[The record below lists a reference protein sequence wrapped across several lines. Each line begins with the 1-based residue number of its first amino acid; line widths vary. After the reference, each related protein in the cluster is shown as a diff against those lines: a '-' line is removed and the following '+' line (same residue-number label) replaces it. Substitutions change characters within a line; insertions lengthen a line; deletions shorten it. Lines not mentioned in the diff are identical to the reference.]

1 MTTQTTTVEA
11 TVLKTFKGKF
21 IAFGGDHRGIPS
33 KMLPIPGSLVASV
46 HESIEAA
53 HKEADRLNAI
63 ARVTNPKIK

>member
-1 MTTQTTTVEA
+1 MKTETTNATA

-21 IAFGGDHRGIPS
+21 LAFSGDQRGIPS
-33 KMLPIPGSLVASV
+33 KMLPIPGSLVVSV

-63 ARVTNPKIK
+63 ALVTK